1 MKGRIRITLKSDLC
15 ASSGENYGAS
25 IDRDVCFDR
34 QGFPIIPAKR
44 MKGCLRASATELENF
59 GLLEERAIEEIFG
72 IGGGN
77 SGSLILRD
85 ATLQNHAELSAEI
98 RNFKYRE
105 YLHPQNV
112 LGQYTYVRAQ
122 TAIGS
127 DGIAKNGSLRFTR
140 VVKRGTA
147 FLCRFELKD
156 ALFPEFKKAVA
167 AFRNMGLNRTR
178 GFGRIKAEIFPD
190 ENSNYPS
197 VYPDEAKEEDSVYV
211 LDYTL
216 RLDSDV
222 LFPKAEGGAQR
233 TELFIPGGSVL
244 GFFASRMPKTEHF
257 KELFLDGNLI
267 FQNAF
272 VSDGETRFRPAHA
285 AILKVKDSSADVP
298 RVNALIDAGQTTAGD
313 LSPKRSIGEKFL
325 SDSVGD
331 TAKVMSV
338 RTNILCHYRYPS
350 KKNGDAAF
358 YQYAAIAAGQLFS
371 GRMIGK
377 GKYINKILSY
387 WPDDGAFT
395 LGRSKNAQYGRAE
408 IVKVNTTLLFH
419 KSETASRFVLEFLS
433 PCILMNRN
441 GVFSA
446 DLETLQ
452 AVLKEKL
459 GVMPKPIRTSLRYKT
474 IGGYNLKWNLPKQ
487 QVQAFDVGSVC
498 VFETPEEV
506 DIASLCRGNIG
517 ERVSE
522 GYGETVAYP
531 YSRVKPEIRLTEVES
546 NAADSAAESCETGS
560 EIVPKILKNILLNE
574 LRQSAYDAVGPL
586 DGKKAPQCI
595 TNPTTVGRLALMF
608 RESVGS
614 KESDK
619 IKTFTKNLMSIK
631 DGEKLSECCEALFC
645 LKKPDD
651 VKESSEDAKMDSEK
665 TEEEIR
671 AYLRVCAD
679 RTDIASKITGLREQ
693 LGIKEEELFMA
704 YVPAFLTQEKYVLR
718 MEKRGYHD

>member
-1 MKGRIRITLKSDLC
+1 MKGQIRIALKSDLC
-15 ASSGENYGAS
+15 ASSGENYSAS

-34 QGFPIIPAKR
+34 NGFPLIPAKR
-44 MKGCLRASATELENF
+44 IKGCLRASAAELENF

-72 IGGGN
+72 TGGGN
-77 SGSLILRD
+77 NGSLILRD
-85 ATLQNHAELSAEI
+85 ATLLNHAELLAEI
-98 RNFKYRE
+98 RNFKYQE

-112 LGQYTYVRAQ
+112 LEQYTYVRTQ

-140 VVKRGTA
+140 VVKRGTV
-147 FLCRFELKD
+147 FLCRFELED
-156 ALFPEFKKAVA
+156 TLFSEFKKTVA

-178 GFGRIKAEIFPD
+178 GFGRIKAEILPCK
-190 ENSNYPS
+190 NNKNPS
-197 VYPDEAKEEDSVYV
+197 VYPNEAKEEESVYE

-216 RLDSDV
+216 QLDSNM

-233 TELFIPGGSVL
+233 TELFIPGSSVL

-267 FQNAF
+267 FQNAY
-272 VSDGETRFRPAHA
+272 VSDGETRFQPAHA
-285 AILKVKDSSADVP
+285 AILKVKDSSANVP
-298 RVNALIDAGQTTAGD
+298 CVNALIDAGQTTAEIP
-313 LSPKRSIGEKFL
+313 SPKRSIGEKFL

-338 RTNILCHYRYPS
+338 RTDILCHCRYPS
-350 KKNGDAAF
+350 KKNGGAAF

-371 GRMIGK
+371 GKIIGK
-377 GKYINKILSY
+377 GKYINKIMDY
-387 WPDDGAFT
+387 WPDDGIFT

-408 IVKVNTTLLFH
+408 IVKAKTALLSS
-419 KSETASRFVLEFLS
+419 KSETASRFVLELLS

-452 AVLKEKL
+452 EILEARL
-459 GVMPKPIRTSLRYKT
+459 GVMPKPIRMSLRYKT

-487 QVQAFDVGSVC
+487 QVQAFDAGSVC

-522 GYGETVAYP
+522 GYGETAAYP
-531 YSRVKPEIRLTEVES
+531 YSRVRPEIRLTEMKT
-546 NAADSAAESCETGS
+546 DTAESTAGSCKTGS
-560 EIVPKILKNILLNE
+560 EIVPKILKSILLNE
-574 LRQSAYDAVGPL
+574 LKQYAYDAVGPL
-586 DGKKAPQCI
+586 NEKETPRRI

-614 KESDK
+614 KENDK
-619 IKTFTKNLMSIK
+619 IKIFTDNLTQIK
-631 DGEKLSECCEALFC
+631 DGKKLRECCEALFC

-651 VKESSEDAKMDSEK
+651 AGKSAEDAKMDPEK
-665 TEEEIR
+665 TEKEIR
-671 AYLRVCAD
+671 DYLCTCAD
-679 RTDIASKITGLREQ
+679 RTDIASKISGLREQ
-693 LGIKEEELFMA
+693 LEIKEEELFMA

-718 MEKRGYHD
+718 AERRGYHD